1 MSAIDR
7 AAHLNRWRQKPLA
20 EKALL
25 ALGMLILALVLPPGP
40 GAPLIAVVMTA
51 ATLLGARVP
60 PRLWLSFMAAP
71 MGFLAVGVISLVLR
85 VDAHGIGVAPGGF
98 HAAATL
104 AARSIAGMTCLLFL
118 ALTTPTTDLIAG
130 LRRIGVSA
138 EITEV
143 ALLIYRFVFMLAD
156 AALQMEVAQAARLG
170 HATARLR
177 LRSLGLLI
185 ANLLPRAFDRARR
198 LEVGL
203 AARGWRGDMSVLSD
217 RPAPTAQGL
226 ALVVL
231 IECSTALAGM
241 LI

>member
-1 MSAIDR
+1 
-7 AAHLNRWRQKPLA
+7 LA

-25 ALGMLILALVLPPGP
+25 ALGMLVLALVLPPGP
-40 GAPLIAVVMTA
+40 GAPLIAVVMAA
-51 ATLLGARVP
+51 ATLLGARVA
-60 PRLWLSFMAAP
+60 PRLWLSCAAAP

-85 VDAHGIGVAPGGF
+85 VDAQGIGLAPAGF

-104 AARSIAGMTCLLFL
+104 AARSIAGVTCLLFL
-118 ALTTPTTDLIAG
+118 ALTTPTTDLISG

-156 AALQMEVAQAARLG
+156 AALAMDVAQAARLG

-177 LRSLGLLI
+177 LRSLGLLV

-198 LEVGL
+198 LEIGL

-217 RPAPTAQGL
+217 RPAPTAKGL

-231 IECSTALAGM
+231 IECSTALGGM
-241 LI
+241 LT